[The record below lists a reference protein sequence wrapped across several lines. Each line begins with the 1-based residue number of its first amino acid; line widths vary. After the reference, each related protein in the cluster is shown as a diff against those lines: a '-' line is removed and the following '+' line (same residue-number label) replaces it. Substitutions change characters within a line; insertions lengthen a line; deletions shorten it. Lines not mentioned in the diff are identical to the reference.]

1 MTSDI
6 PINRVFREHG
16 LLAVREIEGREYI
29 DFKYS
34 LAFAMVD
41 HQVAHI
47 YVKGTSVHQVKRIVD
62 AIEGIDIVLDEEGKK
77 LMNIRL

>member
-16 LLAVREIEGREYI
+16 LLAGRKEKVENI
-29 DFKYS
+29 S
-34 LAFAMVD
+34 ILNIVTFAMVD

-47 YVKGTSVHQVKRIVD
+47 Y
-62 AIEGIDIVLDEEGKK
+62 A
-77 LMNIRL
+77 